1 MKSIKLFIAL
11 VLFSSLLASSC
22 SITMPIAASSNPVGQ
37 KRGQSTGTCYL
48 GVLCFDVDASIQTA
62 AKNAGITKI
71 STVDLKTTNVL
82 NIIITYTT
90 VVTGE

>member
-1 MKSIKLFIAL
+1 MKSLKLYISIL
-11 VLFSSLLASSC
+11 SLFAILASC
-22 SITMPIAASSNPVGQ
+22 SITLPISASSNPLGT

-48 GVLCFDVDASIQTA
+48 GALCFDVDASIQTA

-71 STVDLKTTNVL
+71 STVDLKTTNML
-82 NIIITYTT
+82 GIIITYTT

>member
-1 MKSIKLFIAL
+1 MKSIKYLFTIICL
-11 VLFSSLLASSC
+11 CTILSSC
-22 SITMPIAASSNPVGQ
+22 SITLPVAASSNPLGS

-82 NIIITYTT
+82 NIIVTYTT

>member
-1 MKSIKLFIAL
+1 MKSIKLFLAL
-11 VLFSSLLASSC
+11 ITIGALLTSC
-22 SITMPIAASSNPVGQ
+22 SITLPVAASSNPLGS

>member
-1 MKSIKLFIAL
+1 MKSIKLFLAL
-11 VLFSSLLASSC
+11 ITIGALLTSC
-22 SITMPIAASSNPVGQ
+22 SITLPVAASSNPLGS
-37 KRGQSTGTCYL
+37 KSGQSPGTCYL